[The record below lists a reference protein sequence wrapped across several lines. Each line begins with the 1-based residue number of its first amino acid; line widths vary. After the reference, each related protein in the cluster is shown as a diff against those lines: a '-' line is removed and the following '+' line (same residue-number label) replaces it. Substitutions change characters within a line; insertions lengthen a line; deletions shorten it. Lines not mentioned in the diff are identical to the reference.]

1 MDKTYPIIIV
11 GGGPVGLTLS
21 LELSHWGVDHLLVSS
36 NSETS
41 THPKCNLA
49 NARSMEH
56 FRRLGVSKAL
66 REQGLPN
73 DHPQDS
79 VYFTKLSGPEL
90 FRFETPSS
98 EEFMNA
104 TADMS
109 DTWPTPEPPYRISQI
124 FIEKALKRKASRS
137 KFAQIKFAHELTEF
151 QDQGHRVRALIK
163 SHDTGAAHEV
173 FCDWLIGCDG
183 AHSTVRKGLGI
194 RYSGESKV
202 KRRIFGGT
210 MKATYFRSP
219 DLANHLKGV
228 PRGHMLWTMNPKGRT
243 ATVIIDG
250 KDTYLN
256 HIQIPHGDDPEDWD
270 PEDYIPKLVGK
281 PTAINVLSSAVWNA
295 GYALTAE
302 RFRKGRALIAGDAAH
317 LFTPTGGFG
326 MNTGID
332 DVANL
337 GWKLAGTVQGWAGPT
352 LLDSYEAERRPVSIR
367 NTNAAKS
374 IADVMASVDIP
385 KDVTEDTK
393 SGAESR
399 EKLGQDLLK
408 MAAREFNT
416 SGVQLGV
423 RYDQS
428 WLTLDDG
435 SQPTADSPN
444 SYIPTSR
451 PGARAPHIAVRS
463 RGTILDRF
471 GPHFTLLMMQD
482 HAETE
487 EQFVAAFETIGCP
500 LKISKIRDRKV
511 SAFYESPFVLVRP
524 DGHVAWRGPCGDK
537 ASEIARTVTGANH
550 IIAQPQEKRV
560 AEVSS

>member
-11 GGGPVGLTLS
+11 GGGPVGLSLS
-21 LELSHWGVDHLLVSS
+21 LELSSWGVKHLLVSS
-36 NSETS
+36 NFETS

-56 FRRLGVSKAL
+56 FRRLGVAKSL
-66 REQGLPN
+66 RAQGLPN

-79 VYFTKLSGPEL
+79 VYFTQLGGTEL
-90 FRFETPSS
+90 CRFETPSS
-98 EEFMNA
+98 EEFMSA
-104 TADMS
+104 KTALS
-109 DTWPTPEPPYRISQI
+109 DVWPTPEPPYRISQI
-124 FIEKALKRKASRS
+124 FIEKILKRKASRS
-137 KFAQIKFAHELTEF
+137 EFAQIKFAHELLNFE
-151 QDQGHRVRALIK
+151 DQGSSVCAVIK
-163 SHDTGAAHEV
+163 SHKTGASHEV

-183 AHSTVRKGLGI
+183 AHSTVRKGIGI

-210 MKATYFRSP
+210 MKATYFRSQ
-219 DLANHLKGV
+219 DLANHLKTV
-228 PRGHMLWTMNPKGRT
+228 PRGHMLWTMSPSGRT

-256 HIQIPHGDDPEDWD
+256 HIQIPHGDDPHDWD
-270 PEDYIPKLVGK
+270 PEEYIPKLVGK
-281 PTAINVLSSAVWNA
+281 PTEIEVLSSAVWNA

-302 RFRKGRALIAGDAAH
+302 TFRKGRALIAGDAAH

-337 GWKLAGTVQGWAGPT
+337 GWKLAGAVQGWAGPS

-367 NTNAAKS
+367 NTNAAKT

-385 KDVTEDTK
+385 ANVADDSEP
-393 SGAESR
+393 GARSR
-399 EKLGQDLLK
+399 KKLSEDLLQ

-435 SQPTADSPN
+435 SPSTPDTPN
-444 SYIPTSR
+444 AYIPTSR
-451 PGARAPHIAVRS
+451 PGARAPHTPVRS

-471 GPHFTLLMMQD
+471 GPHFTLLVMKD

-487 EQFVAAFETIGCP
+487 TQFEAAFQAIGCP
-500 LKISKIRDRKV
+500 FKISKIRDRKV
-511 SAFYESPFVLVRP
+511 AELYEAPFVLVRP
-524 DGHVAWRGPCGDK
+524 DGHVAWRGQSG
-537 ASEIARTVTGANH
+537 AQATLIARTVTGGNH
-550 IIAQPQEKRV
+550 TIVQTQEKRV